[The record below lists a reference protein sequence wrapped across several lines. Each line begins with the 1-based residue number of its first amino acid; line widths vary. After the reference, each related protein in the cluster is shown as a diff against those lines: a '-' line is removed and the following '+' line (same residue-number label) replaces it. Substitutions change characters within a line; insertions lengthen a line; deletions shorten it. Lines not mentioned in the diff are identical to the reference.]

1 MNGFTG
7 TLKTCLSIFRI
18 KTAEGV
24 QYRMAGVSG
33 ATIGIFWG
41 LIEIIVYTV
50 FYKYSANSNAGV
62 MAGLSLQQVV
72 TYVWLGQVLFPM
84 QPTSIDGDILNK
96 INNGDIGIELCRPLD
111 LYANWFARIAST
123 RLWPLFWRGSITFI
137 FALLMPPSYRLGL
150 PASLPG
156 FLYTLASVVS
166 ALLLCTSFGMF
177 TCSVRLGI
185 TWGDGPTYII
195 MLMGSVLSGAYL
207 PLQLWPDFLQGFL
220 VIQPFAGYLDIPM
233 RLYLGTMPPSDAL
246 WAIGLQ
252 LAWTL
257 FFAAAGK
264 ALMARKLRNIIIQGG

>member
-1 MNGFTG
+1 MNSIAA

-18 KTAEGV
+18 KTVEGV
-24 QYRMAGVSG
+24 QYRMAGISG

-50 FYKYSANSNAGV
+50 FYKYSTNSNAGV
-62 MAGLSLQQVV
+62 MAGLSLLQVV
-72 TYVWLGQVLFPM
+72 TYVWLGQILFPM

-96 INNGDIGIELCRPLD
+96 INSGDIGIELCRPLD
-111 LYANWFARIAST
+111 LYANWFARVAST
-123 RLWPLFWRGSITFI
+123 RLWPLFWRSSITFI

-156 FLYTLASVVS
+156 LFCSLISTVS
-166 ALLLCTSFGMF
+166 ALMLCTAFGMF
-177 TCSVRLGI
+177 ACSIRLGI

-220 VIQPFAGYLDIPM
+220 LFQPFAGYLDIPM
-233 RLYLGTMPPSDAL
+233 RLYLGTMPVSDVL

-257 FFAAAGK
+257 LFAAAGK
-264 ALMARKLRNIIIQGG
+264 AIMARKLRNIIIQGG